1 MSVVGLV
8 RFVPLGRAL
17 DSRAKMKLLKFIYGN
32 YSPMSG
38 REMAKVVG
46 LSNAT
51 VSRVMRGFEEI
62 DLVTPKKF
70 GNVVTWVVNTESFSY
85 NELKKAASM
94 PLPLEHLIST
104 LRAELSRLPVKRAVL
119 FGSIA
124 HGRERPG
131 SDIDLFILT
140 AKKTDLRGKLDELNE
155 KCLGL
160 YGNPVMPYVLTE
172 EEFKHPS
179 NPSLV
184 ENIGKGIVIL
194 PVLRG
199 EAI

>member
-1 MSVVGLV
+1 M

-17 DSRAKMKLLKFIYGN
+17 DSRAKMKLLQFLYGN

-38 REMAKVVG
+38 RELAKVVG

-70 GNVVTWVVNTESFSY
+70 GNVVTWVANTESFSY

-94 PLPLEHLIST
+94 RLPIEHLVST
-104 LRAELSRLPVKRAVL
+104 LRNDLIHLPVKRAVL

-124 HGRERPG
+124 HGSERPG
-131 SDIDLFILT
+131 SDIDLFLLT

-160 YGNPVMPYVLTE
+160 YGNPLMPYVLTE
-172 EEFKHPS
+172 EELKHPP

-184 ENIGKGIVIL
+184 ENIRKGIVIL
-194 PVLRG
+194 PVPRG
-199 EAI
+199 EGI